1 MTIRNFAQLAEAAM
15 VRGPKRVAIVGA
27 GQQQT
32 LRAVRMACG
41 MGLAQF
47 ILIDDPELVHTIA
60 QEEEVDLT
68 GMQIVDEEDM
78 VEASYKAVAMIHAEE
93 ADLVM
98 NGRAQPVELM
108 KAALDRNLGLRIGK
122 VISDVSIFEIPGFD
136 RLILVSD
143 VAIVVSPNLAQKV
156 AIVQNAIDTAI
167 ELGIEQPKVAILAAT
182 EMVNPE
188 MPANMDAA
196 NLSKMAERGQIRGGL
211 VDGPLALDNAISI
224 KAAEIKGIKGQVA
237 GYADILITP
246 DVESGNILAKALAYF
261 AHSHTAAV
269 VVGAKCPIV
278 MPSRS
283 DPPVQKLMSLAL
295 GVYLSPGPIARTG
308 SPTGTQSSD

>member
-1 MTIRNFAQLAEAAM
+1 MTIRNFAQLLDAA
-15 VRGPKRVAIVGA
+15 RKRAPKRVAIVGG
-27 GQQQT
+27 GQRET
-32 LRAVRMACG
+32 LHAARLARD
-41 MGLAQF
+41 MGLAHC
-47 ILIDDPELVHTIA
+47 ILIDNPSRLESIA
-60 QEEEVDLT
+60 TEQGIDLT
-68 GMQIVDEEDM
+68 GMDVLVEGDM
-78 VEASYKAVAMIHAEE
+78 VQAAYKAVGLIHAEE

-98 NGRAQPVELM
+98 NGRALPVELM
-108 KAALDRNLGLRIGK
+108 KAALDREKGLRIGK
-122 VISDVSIFEIPGFD
+122 VISDVSVFEIPDFD
-136 RLILVSD
+136 RLIFISD
-143 VAIVVSPNLAQKV
+143 VAIVVSPNLAQKI

-211 VDGPLALDNAISI
+211 VDGPLALDNAISL
-224 KAAEIKGIKGQVA
+224 KAAQMKGIESRVA

-246 DVESGNILAKALAYF
+246 DVESGNILAKALSYF
-261 AHSHTAAV
+261 AKSRMAAV

-283 DPPVQKLMSLAL
+283 DPPEQKMMSLAL
-295 GVYLSPGPIARTG
+295 GVYLSK
-308 SPTGTQSSD
+308 